1 MARIAWS
8 KYYRPTSVKDFIFQ
22 DAATEA
28 LVKKFIEEAD
38 IPDLLLSGHHGTG
51 KSSLANV
58 IKHELKIDDMDWLPI
73 NAALE
78 TSIEMIR
85 TKVLGFVNT
94 YAMGEFKIVYLDEAD
109 RLSPAAQDS
118 LKSLI
123 EEFQDN
129 ARFIMTCN
137 KRNRIIPP
145 LHSRCQ
151 EIRFKS
157 LDRDQLT
164 VRAAKILKKENVKI
178 DDDALDILDKYID
191 ATYPDFRKLLN
202 VLQQKTINGI
212 LTDGEVDSA
221 SVTEANFLL
230 LEMMNDGQWGKM
242 RKHISETTKEDQWE
256 DVYRFLYMYIGD
268 CTAFTDTAKQDE
280 AIITIAD
287 HLYKNNFMADAEINF
302 AACAIKL
309 ERIAKRK

>member
-22 DAATEA
+22 DSATEA
-28 LVKKFIEEAD
+28 LVKKFIEEEN

-58 IKHELKIDDMDWLPI
+58 IKHELDVDDMDWLQI
-73 NAALE
+73 NAAME
-78 TSIEMIR
+78 TSIDTIR

-94 YAMGEFKIVYLDEAD
+94 YAMKDFKVVYLDEAD
-109 RLSPAAQDS
+109 RLSVNAQDS

-129 ARFIMTCN
+129 ARFILTCN
-137 KRNRIIPP
+137 KRGRIIPP

-164 VRAAKILKKENVKI
+164 LRAVKILKKEKVKV
-178 DDDALDILDKYID
+178 DDAALDILDKYID

-202 VLQQKTINGI
+202 VVQQKTIDGI
-212 LTDGEVDSA
+212 LTDGDVDSA

-230 LEMMNDGQWGKM
+230 LEMMNAGQWGKM
-242 RKHISETTKEDQWE
+242 RKHISENTKEDQWE
-256 DVYRFLYMYIGD
+256 EVYRFLYMYIGD
-268 CTAFTDTAKQDE
+268 CTPFSDSTKQDE

-287 HLYKNNFMADAEINF
+287 HLYKNNFMADPEINF